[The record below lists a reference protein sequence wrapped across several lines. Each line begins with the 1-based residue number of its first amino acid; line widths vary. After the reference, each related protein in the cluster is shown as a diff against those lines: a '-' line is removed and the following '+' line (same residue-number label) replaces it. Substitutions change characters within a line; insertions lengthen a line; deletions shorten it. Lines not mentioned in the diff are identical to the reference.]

1 MTTAATYRYLAPATR
16 VYAGVDALPHV
27 AREAERI
34 GASRAFIVCSETV
47 AETTDLL
54 SRVRDV
60 LGGDRVAGVF
70 AKAKRESPVTL
81 VEAGVDMAKAVQP
94 DVIVAI
100 GGGSAVVTARAITIL
115 LGEGKT
121 VEEIY
126 TRHEPG
132 QAPVVARLSKPKLP
146 NILVLTTPTTAADR
160 GGAAVWD
167 ETPPHRKELY
177 DPRTR
182 PLATILDGGALLTA
196 PPSLYLDTSLTT
208 FAGLVGAVQAHRP
221 SPLALADAR
230 MGLELC
236 VEHLPGLMARP
247 EDPEVRIHLATAALL
262 ANRASQSTYGGGGRG
277 RSTGGL
283 GRQLRY
289 RYKHIGQGAA
299 ACMTSLMH
307 LRLNR
312 EVEMEGQAR
321 LAAVLGVDTRD
332 MSLEDAAASAEGA
345 LVEFLAALEVAT
357 RLREMGVRREDFA
370 LLAET
375 EVAEPGFGE
384 DERRVTDVGEL
395 VWLLEQAW

>member
-1 MTTAATYRYLAPATR
+1 MTTATTYRYLAPATR
-16 VYAGVDALPHV
+16 IYAGVDALPHV
-27 AREAERI
+27 AREMERI
-34 GASRAFIVCSETV
+34 GAKRAFIVCSETV

-54 SRVRDV
+54 PRVRDV
-60 LGGDRVAGVF
+60 LGAGHVAGIF
-70 AKAKRESPVTL
+70 AKAKRESPVPL
-81 VEAGVDMAKAVQP
+81 VEAGVNMARAAQP
-94 DVIVAI
+94 DVVVAV

-121 VEEIY
+121 IEEIY

-132 QAPVVARLSKPKLP
+132 KAPIVARLNKPKLP

-182 PLATILDGGALLTA
+182 PLAIILDGGALLTA

-208 FAGLVGAVQAHRP
+208 FAGLVGAVQAHQP

-236 VEHLPGLMARP
+236 VEHLPELMARP

-262 ANRASQSTYGGGGRG
+262 SNRASQSTYGGGGRG

-283 GRQLRY
+283 GRQLRF
-289 RYKHIGQGAA
+289 RYKRIGQGAA
-299 ACMTSLMH
+299 ACLTALMH

-312 EVEMEGQAR
+312 EVEMEGQER
-321 LAAVLGVDTRD
+321 LASALGVDTRD
-332 MSLEDAAASAEGA
+332 MGLEEAAASAEGA
-345 LVEFLAALEVAT
+345 LVEFLAGLEVAT
-357 RLREMGVRREDFA
+357 RLRELGVRREDFA

-375 EVAEPGFGE
+375 EVSEPGFGE
-384 DERRVTDVGEL
+384 DERRITDVGEL
-395 VWLLEQAW
+395 VWVLEQAW